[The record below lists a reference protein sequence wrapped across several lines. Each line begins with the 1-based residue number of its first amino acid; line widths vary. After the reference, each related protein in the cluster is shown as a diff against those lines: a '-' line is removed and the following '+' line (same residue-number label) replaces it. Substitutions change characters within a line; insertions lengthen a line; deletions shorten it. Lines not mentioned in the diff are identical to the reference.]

1 VLVGLPGVEPKELMS
16 NRAGLFGYS
25 DIAFWHAKGPVD
37 AMNSNYHRFETAN
50 GLILTPGK
58 GPGQSV

>member
-1 VLVGLPGVEPKELMS
+1 MS